1 MITRNPV
8 ITVQYLRLAESRYLS
23 QIIDLCLKWVYYE
36 VVDVAQNYPMMQAQA
51 GGSGHLL

>member
-1 MITRNPV
+1 MITRNPI
-8 ITVQYLRLAESRYLS
+8 ITVRYRRLAESRYLS